1 MNILEKMS
9 ENSNVT
15 LAELSKLL
23 GLGRTTITDN
33 VSKLQKMGILKRVGS
48 DKTGYWE
55 VVNHDEV

>member
-55 VVNHDEV
+55 VVNHDEA